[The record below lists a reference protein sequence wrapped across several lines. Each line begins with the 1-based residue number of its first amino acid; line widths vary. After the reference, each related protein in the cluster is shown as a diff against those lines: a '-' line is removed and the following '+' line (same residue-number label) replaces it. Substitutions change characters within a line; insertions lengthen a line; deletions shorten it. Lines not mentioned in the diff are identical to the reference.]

1 MTREEQA
8 ALVAWLR
15 RPGVVWS
22 AVTEQLEECGSVQK
36 AAAGQAPA
44 QGSLFEVASADG
56 LDEAARDLER
66 WERAGIRMVC
76 VLDAE
81 YPSNLRM
88 VHQHPP
94 VLFMR
99 GTADERDATSVAIVG
114 TRQPTPRG
122 IDQARQLATGLAA
135 HGVPVISGLAAG
147 IDTAALTA
155 ALTAGG
161 RAVAVIGTG
170 IDRVY
175 PPQNAGLQEEI
186 AANGLLIS
194 QFLPGSPPTKASFPM
209 RNAVMSGYAL
219 ATVVVEAAD
228 RSGSRMQARLALQH
242 GRHVFLMRSLLEHEW
257 ARDYAERPGCHRRG
271 SRRRRVRRPATAR
284 VGADG
289 SRLGLTAYGFGLR
302 AQRAVPQPSRLCPPA
317 RPRRLCRLL
326 AGGRSRIP
334 ALLLVPYRPGC
345 VRQATRRG
353 RRADRPGGE
362 APAARAR
369 ALALQVR
376 RGRTGAAE
384 TGDPARGRAVALS
397 RAA

>member
-1 MTREEQA
+1 MTRDEQA

-15 RPGVVWS
+15 GPGVVWS

-36 AAAGQAPA
+36 AAAEQVPA
-44 QGSLFEVASADG
+44 QGSLFEAGTFEAETFEAGTFEAGTDG
-56 LDEAARDLER
+56 LDEAARDLDR

-88 VHQHPP
+88 IHQHPP

-99 GTADERDATSVAIVG
+99 GSADERDATSVAVVG
-114 TRQPTPRG
+114 TRQPTPQG
-122 IDQARQLATGLAA
+122 IDQARQLAAGLTAN
-135 HGVPVISGLAAG
+135 GIPVISGLAAG

-155 ALTAGG
+155 TLTAGG

-186 AANGLLIS
+186 AAKGLVIS
-194 QFLPGSPPTKASFPM
+194 QFLPGSPPTKISFPL

-219 ATVVVEAAD
+219 ATVVVEAAG

-257 ARDYAERPGCHRRG
+257 ARDYAERPG
-271 SRRRRVRRPATAR
+271 VTLVETADD
-284 VGADG
+284 VFSGLQ
-289 SRLGLTAYGFGLR
+289 RLASESTDLIWA
-302 AQRAVPQPSRLCPPA
+302 
-317 RPRRLCRLL
+317 
-326 AGGRSRIP
+326 
-334 ALLLVPYRPGC
+334 
-345 VRQATRRG
+345 
-353 RRADRPGGE
+353 
-362 APAARAR
+362 
-369 ALALQVR
+369 
-376 RGRTGAAE
+376 
-384 TGDPARGRAVALS
+384 
-397 RAA
+397 